1 MTECK
6 AGFVL
11 ADVER
16 SGYKTFLEDDR
27 GRTMP
32 HTKSAAKNL
41 RKSDRKR
48 AYNRS
53 VKRDVKIQVK
63 NLEVAI
69 AAKAD
74 GTAELTKAY
83 SQLAKAACKGVLHAK
98 TASRRQSRLAKRLNK
113 AKAAVA

>member
-11 ADVER
+11 ADVEW

-83 SQLAKAACKGVLHAK
+83 SSWLRLHARVCF
-98 TASRRQSRLAKRLNK
+98 TRRLLHAVSRVWPNASTRRRQQ
-113 AKAAVA
+113 

>member
-11 ADVER
+11 ADVEW

-74 GTAELTKAY
+74 GTAY